1 MRPIFIAGEAYEH
14 GPPERRIFG
23 TVGAPVVIV
32 GAGFAGLA
40 AAVRLSQGGRACV
53 VLERRPELPRSGGAI
68 SLQPNGLEA
77 LARIGVLEPLLGEG
91 LPLGDG
97 VQRSPRGRML
107 ARFSYTELDT
117 PYPYVMAARRS
128 RVLQRLMD
136 ALGPA
141 ADVRFG
147 CEASGLVRDAAGRVT
162 VPGGEPADWV
172 VAADGNGSKLREA
185 IGARL
190 VASSGPHQY
199 VLGVSRHVVDESD
212 AIMYLGP
219 GFADGTIPMR
229 DGTNFWDT
237 LGDGDRTAVEAR
249 DFEAWREVYRRR
261 VPVADELLDG
271 ITSFDDLS
279 LLAGRTHRAVPSAA
293 PGVVL
298 CGDAAAA
305 VHPHSGQG
313 ANLALADGVGLA
325 EALLEGSP
333 EAVAAYVA
341 ARDRRMRRVVPYS
354 RLVGLTLDATNP
366 FWRLVRFES
375 YLAARIPPLR
385 RAFLRRTA
393 GLA

>member
-1 MRPIFIAGEAYEH
+1 MRPIRIAREAYEQCL
-14 GPPERRIFG
+14 PKRRIFG

-32 GAGFAGLA
+32 GAGFAGLS
-40 AAVRLSQGGRACV
+40 AAVRLSQAGRECV

-77 LARIGVLEPLLGEG
+77 LARIGVLEPLLEEA
-91 LPLGDG
+91 LPLSDG
-97 VQRSPRGRML
+97 VQRNPRGREL
-107 ARFSYTELDT
+107 TRFSYTELDT
-117 PYPYVMAARRS
+117 PWPYVMGARRS
-128 RVLQRLMD
+128 RVLQLLMD

-141 ADVRFG
+141 AEVRFS
-147 CEASGLVRDAAGRVT
+147 CEASELGRDPEGRVAG
-162 VPGGEPADWV
+162 VRGEPAQWV
-172 VAADGNGSKLREA
+172 VAADGNRSKLREA

-237 LGDGDRTAVEAR
+237 VGDGNRAAVEAR
-249 DFEAWREVYRRR
+249 DFEAWRAVYRRR

-271 ITSFDDLS
+271 MTSFDDLS

-325 EALLEGSP
+325 EALLEDSP
-333 EAVAAYVA
+333 EAVAAHVA
-341 ARDRRMRRVVPYS
+341 ARDRRMRLVVPYS
-354 RLVGLTLDATNP
+354 RLVGLTLDAANP

-375 YLAARIPPLR
+375 YVAARIRPLR
-385 RAFLRRTA
+385 RALLRRTA